1 MQNKFN
7 KGRDLSC
14 KLKLDIQCF
23 ICRTFLLACLG
34 YERINSEL
42 TIESYG
48 VKNVCLVKISLK
60 EFRLIVSTLHLWYM
74 HEQPWLPICKLEISW
89 LAIFESLNRSSKCVN
104 LRYHKKPVF
113 LYLIINSQSKLKK
126 IIHTILET
134 FTKKNS
140 LWNLT
145 RFHGGIFELEILKSW
160 S

>member
-42 TIESYG
+42 TIESYA

-60 EFRLIVSTLHLWYM
+60 EFRLIVSTLHLWDM
-74 HEQPWLPICKLEISW
+74 HEQPWLPIYKLEISW
-89 LAIFESLNRSSKCVN
+89 LAVFAVYFTTDISGKLF
-104 LRYHKKPVF
+104 LRLWYHKGSCKSAQNIILQEKMKHEKRLIRFTHLLTSLPHNF
-113 LYLIINSQSKLKK
+113 LATQY
-126 IIHTILET
+126 
-134 FTKKNS
+134 
-140 LWNLT
+140 
-145 RFHGGIFELEILKSW
+145 
-160 S
+160 